1 MSIVSAIITT
11 KNRCE
16 LLERAIQS
24 VINQTFTDIECIV
37 IDDASTDCT
46 REICAKYPVKYIY
59 IPKEESR
66 GGNYARNLGVKH
78 SSGEYCAFLDDDDYW
93 LPSKIEKQYNLA
105 LQTKASLIYC
115 LKIYESVVNN
125 KVVKRRNGI
134 PNLPEG
140 NLKNIIYRHYITNTS
155 CLFVRKKAL
164 QEIGLFDENLQ
175 KWQEY
180 ELMMRMAAYTD
191 FFYVKECLCVYTIN
205 LTDKQRVS
213 NDYNRVPT
221 TIDYIRHKHSSILK
235 KLPFRDRIGFETMC
249 ISEIYSAATQC
260 GLSKKRTKYFIPY
273 IFFNAINT
281 IAEPETLSKR
291 IKGKFLNDYNVGEK

>member
-105 LQTKASLIYC
+105 LETKASLIYC

-125 KVVKRRNGI
+125 KFVKRKNGI

-155 CLFVRKKAL
+155 CLFVRKQAL

-180 ELMMRMAAYTD
+180 ELMMRIAAYTD
-191 FFYVKECLCVYTIN
+191 IYYVKECLCVYTIN
-205 LTDKQRVS
+205 LADKQRVS
-213 NDYNRVPT
+213 NDYNRVPS
-221 TIDYIRHKHSSILK
+221 TIDYIKRKHSANIK
-235 KLPFRDRIGFETMC
+235 KLPVKDRIAFETMC
-249 ISEIYSAATQC
+249 ISEKYKAAARC
-260 GLSKKRTKYFIPY
+260 NLKGVKVKYFLPY
-273 IFFNAINT
+273 IFFNLIMT
-281 IAEPETLSKR
+281 ISDPKALIKR
-291 IKGKFLNDYNVGEK
+291 IKGKVSE